1 MMQEVIHRRYSRV
14 LKDNLRKPNL
24 IIVDGGK
31 TQVKA
36 AMIILNKL
44 EITDIDLIG
53 LLKDDNHKTKGIIKY
68 NNATKD
74 YDEYI
79 LDKKTN
85 LYLLLEAMQEEV
97 HRYAIT
103 FFKQTHSKTIITSA
117 LDNIEGLGKERKKK
131 LLQNFDSIEDI
142 KNASFEKLKSLGIP
156 EKIIIRIKETLK

>member
-1 MMQEVIHRRYSRV
+1 
-14 LKDNLRKPNL
+14 
-24 IIVDGGK
+24 
-31 TQVKA
+31 
-36 AMIILNKL
+36 
-44 EITDIDLIG
+44 
-53 LLKDDNHKTKGIIKY
+53 
-68 NNATKD
+68 
-74 YDEYI
+74 
-79 LDKKTN
+79 
-85 LYLLLEAMQEEV
+85 MQEEV